1 MSNIIDISKPDYIT
15 PIKYGFLAACV
26 IGIFGWAYSFYC
38 SECSGTGTVQE
49 KVSCPTC
56 NGTKEVS
63 CPVYVKKETKCY
75 NCKTGKVEVKCS
87 ACNGTGKDIVILG
100 LPITRCGTCKGSGNV
115 DIDCNRCGGKQTITE
130 DTVCG
135 KCMGKGKIK
144 CGQCNG
150 KGYDGYR
157 EIECTK
163 CKHK

>member
-15 PIKYGFLAACV
+15 PLKYGFLAACV
-26 IGIFGWAYSFYC
+26 IGIFGWAYSSYC
-38 SECSGTGTVQE
+38 SECGFSGTVKE
-49 KVSCPTC
+49 EVPCPTC

-63 CPVYVKKETKCY
+63 CPVYVKKETPCY
-75 NCKTGKVEVKCS
+75 YCKGEGKETVTCRK
-87 ACNGTGKDIVILG
+87 CNGTGGGWWWKCDN
-100 LPITRCGTCKGSGNV
+100 CKGVGKLV
-115 DIDCNRCGGKQTITE
+115 DIPCNRCSGKQTIME
-130 DTVCG
+130 DVECG